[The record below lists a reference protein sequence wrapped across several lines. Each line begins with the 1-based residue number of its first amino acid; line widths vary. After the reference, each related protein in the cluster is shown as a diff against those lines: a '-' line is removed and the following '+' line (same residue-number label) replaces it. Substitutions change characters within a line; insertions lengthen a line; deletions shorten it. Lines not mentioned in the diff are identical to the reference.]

1 MNISSIASAR
11 QAAKILIVDDH
22 PATREGL
29 AMRIAPQADMNV
41 CGEAVDVERALQLAE
56 ATHPDLVVVDIC
68 LKNGSGL
75 DLIKR
80 LKLQNDSIRILA
92 WSMHDET
99 VYAERALHAGALG
112 YIDKAEST
120 DSIVGAIRT
129 ILSGKMYLSG
139 HLADRLLRQSVNGAQ
154 RLPHSSVDSLSDR
167 ELEVLQR
174 IGEGLSTQ
182 DVAVRMHV
190 TSKTVDTYRSRIKD
204 KLNLRSGVELMR
216 FAVQWVLERD

>member
-1 MNISSIASAR
+1 MNTSPIACAKQS
-11 QAAKILIVDDH
+11 AKILIVDDH

-29 AMRIAPQADMNV
+29 AMRISPQADMTV
-41 CGEAVDVERALQLAE
+41 CGEAVDVERALELAQE
-56 ATHPDLVVVDIC
+56 AHPDLVVVDIC

-80 LKLQNDSIRILA
+80 LKLQDESIRILA

-112 YIDKAEST
+112 YIDKAQST
-120 DSIVGAIRT
+120 DSIVGAIRC
-129 ILSGKMYLSG
+129 ILNGKMYLSG
-139 HLADRLLRQSVNGAQ
+139 HLADRLLRQSVSGAQ

-182 DVAVRMHV
+182 DVAVRMNV